1 MSRDRRSA
9 YEALGA
15 ELAETRCDSDA
26 DPLEHFVDVA
36 WRHLAP
42 TGVSWL
48 GFYRWDPDPG
58 TLVLSA
64 RRDRPACSPIGLHGV
79 CGQALRLGRT
89 RIVDDVLEL
98 GSDYVACDA
107 RDRSEIVIP
116 ANQGSSGIHPAN
128 LVLDLDSF
136 EPADFGD
143 QDDAGLRVA
152 LDLAGLTPISNG
164 LACHGPILPA

>member
-15 ELAETRCDSDA
+15 ELTETRFKADA
-26 DPLEHFVDVA
+26 DRLERFVDLA

-48 GFYRWDPDPG
+48 GFYRWDPKSG
-58 TLVLSA
+58 TLLLSA
-64 RRDRPACSPIGLHGV
+64 RRDRPACSPIGIHGV

-107 RDRSEIVIP
+107 RDRSEIVVP
-116 ANQGSSGIHPAN
+116 ATRGTLGIHPAN

-136 EPADFGD
+136 EPADFSG
-143 QDDAGLRVA
+143 QDDVGLRIA
-152 LDLAGLTPISNG
+152 LDLAGLTPISTG
-164 LACHGPILPA
+164 SACHGPLLPA